1 MPDVHEQ
8 IAELEAEI
16 EAMAQSAERCR
27 TFIRAGKVVIAGGL
41 SILIAG
47 TGLLTLPP
55 VGLLL
60 GIGAVVG
67 GIVVAGSNKG
77 TLDELTEAIRTREAC
92 RAELI
97 DGIALQAIGDGS
109 VPTKRR

>member
-27 TFIRAGKVVIAGGL
+27 TFIRTGKLVVAGGV
-41 SILIAG
+41 SVIMSG
-47 TGLLTLPP
+47 TGLLTLSP

-60 GIGAVVG
+60 SIGAGFG
-67 GIVVAGSNKG
+67 GIVVAGSN
-77 TLDELTEAIRTREAC
+77 
-92 RAELI
+92 
-97 DGIALQAIGDGS
+97 
-109 VPTKRR
+109 